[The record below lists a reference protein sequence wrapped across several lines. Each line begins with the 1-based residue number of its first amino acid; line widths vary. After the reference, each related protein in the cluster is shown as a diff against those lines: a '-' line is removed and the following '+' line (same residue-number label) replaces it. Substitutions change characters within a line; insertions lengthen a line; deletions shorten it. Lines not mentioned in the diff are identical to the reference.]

1 MAAHSADVPAAGTA
15 RGSGWGRGAR
25 SSETPRSP
33 RGERGPLR
41 PPIAWQEASLAGA
54 ARLAGRPASENKCE
68 NVCEVA
74 CEAAREVACAIAPE
88 NACAARRHAR
98 MLATSYAT
106 SRAKSRDIA
115 RDLASRPAREIAS
128 RPAREIARGNGAIP
142 RRDSRGIPARLTY
155 PPRLSFVSHLPTVH
169 SPCTNVFL
177 LRRLEPEAASAGA
190 RQEMGKNQRC
200 SHRTCGHRTF
210 PITATEAPSAQV
222 RLGELCGHRQRW
234 WPLRPLRP

>member
-33 RGERGPLR
+33 RGERRPLR

-74 CEAAREVACAIAPE
+74 CEAAREAACAIAPE
-88 NACAARRHAR
+88 NACEAAPRGCTRECTRHR
-98 MLATSYAT
+98 GAT
-106 SRAKSRDIA
+106 SRAKSRDTA

-142 RRDSRGIPARLTY
+142 RRDSRGSPRDSLT
-155 PPRLSFVSHLPTVH
+155 RRDSLCVSHLPIL
-169 SPCTNVFL
+169 VFL
-177 LRRLEPEAASAGA
+177 RHGSCEMAGSGHDAHAA
-190 RQEMGKNQRC
+190 RQ
-200 SHRTCGHRTF
+200 TTF
-210 PITATEAPSAQV
+210 CQTFSAV
-222 RLGELCGHRQRW
+222 AADFRD
-234 WPLRPLRP
+234 